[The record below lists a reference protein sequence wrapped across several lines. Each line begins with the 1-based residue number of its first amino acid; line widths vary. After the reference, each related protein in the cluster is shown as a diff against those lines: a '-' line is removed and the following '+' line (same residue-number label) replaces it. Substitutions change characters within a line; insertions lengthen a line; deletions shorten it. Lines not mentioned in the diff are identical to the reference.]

1 MDCRTKLGPL
11 LRANAALRVLHPGS
25 HRGIHFPPGPFSSD
39 DDEQERAPPSRRWFR
54 AAYARLLRHAAS
66 LDGVDHAGGLPR
78 HAATGSLVAC
88 PHAAARAAHFDALA
102 GEFARPPP
110 PKMKETSLS
119 SLTRVCDVLGSRRS
133 GGRACG
139 SPSARR

>member
-54 AAYARLLRHAAS
+54 AAYARLLRHAVS
-66 LDGVDHAGGLPR
+66 PNCVDHADDLPR
-78 HAATGSLVAC
+78 HAAMGPSWL
-88 PHAAARAAHFDALA
+88 ART
-102 GEFARPPP
+102 RPRGRR
-110 PKMKETSLS
+110 TSTRSQPS
-119 SLTRVCDVLGSRRS
+119 SSRR
-133 GGRACG
+133 
-139 SPSARR
+139 